1 MKYRG
6 EALKEI
12 IFPLGGI
19 GSGCVGLRGNG
30 QLADFEIFNRPNK
43 NSVNGYSHFAI
54 RTVTEDGETDARIL
68 NGDVQKDLMGVYSK
82 SRFSGYGF
90 GPASCTMCGFPHFRE
105 CVFDGEFPFAEISF
119 SDPDFKGEVSLMAF
133 NPMIPGDSLN
143 SSIPAAFFR
152 IIYKNTTSASLKAD
166 IAFSMANPFSAE
178 CRNTVAD
185 NGGFTAITMSGI
197 GTPFDTKTAGDITVA
212 TSARNVNAQERRVLL
227 RFLMLLLRKQV
238 ASAL

>member
-82 SRFSGYGF
+82 SRFSGIKTGLY
-90 GPASCTMCGFPHFRE
+90 
-105 CVFDGEFPFAEISF
+105 
-119 SDPDFKGEVSLMAF
+119 
-133 NPMIPGDSLN
+133 
-143 SSIPAAFFR
+143 
-152 IIYKNTTSASLKAD
+152 TS
-166 IAFSMANPFSAE
+166 
-178 CRNTVAD
+178 
-185 NGGFTAITMSGI
+185 
-197 GTPFDTKTAGDITVA
+197 
-212 TSARNVNAQERRVLL
+212 
-227 RFLMLLLRKQV
+227 
-238 ASAL
+238 